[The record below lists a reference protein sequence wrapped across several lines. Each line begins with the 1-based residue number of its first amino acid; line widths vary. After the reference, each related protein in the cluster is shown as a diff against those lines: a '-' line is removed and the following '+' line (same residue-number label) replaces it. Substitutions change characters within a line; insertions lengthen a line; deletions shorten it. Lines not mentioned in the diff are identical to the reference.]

1 VKAAFHYGVRDIRT
15 ENTADVQEPGPGEAL
30 VEVTAVGVCGSDL
43 HGYVFGDVGGIV
55 NQQPLIL
62 GHEAAGRII
71 ALGPDAPDTMK
82 VGQRVAIDPATP
94 CMLCERCEAGE
105 PHLCLSLKF
114 MGLWPYHGALRERM
128 VHPTRCLFPMPDN
141 ISDVGAAMLEP
152 LGVALHGIRLANIR
166 VGEDVAVIGCGAVGL
181 LITRLARLNGA
192 RRIFVA
198 DRLNWRLDIAA
209 NFGADHLINID
220 QQDVVAEVMRLTN
233 KRGVDVAIEAA
244 WVEDTAN
251 QCVLMARFGGRV
263 VIMGI
268 PAKDELKIQASASR
282 RKEVPIFYSRRM
294 AHVYPTTSVLAH
306 TGRVD
311 VDALATHRFSLAQ
324 ANDAFTMAADYQDGV
339 IRAMICPTMK

>member
-1 VKAAFHYGVRDIRT
+1 LKAAYHYGVRDIRT
-15 ENTADVQEPGPGEAL
+15 EETADAQEPGVGEVL

-43 HGYVFGDVGGIV
+43 HGYLFGDVGGIV
-55 NQQPLIL
+55 NENPLVL

-71 ALGPDAPDTMK
+71 ALGPEAPEHLR

-94 CMLCERCEAGE
+94 CLMCERCEAGE
-105 PHLCLSLKF
+105 PHLCLHLKF

-128 VHPTRCLFPMPDN
+128 AHPARCVFPVPDA
-141 ISDVGAAMLEP
+141 ISDVGTAMLEP
-152 LGVALHGIRLANIR
+152 LGVALHGIRLAKIE
-166 VGEDVAVIGCGAVGL
+166 VGEDVAVIGLGAVGL
-181 LITRLARLNGA
+181 LLVRLARLQGA

-198 DRLNWRLDIAA
+198 DRFRWRLDIAA

-220 QQDVVAEVMRLTN
+220 QQDVVAEVMRVTN

-251 QCVLMARFGGRV
+251 QCVLMARYGGRV
-263 VIMGI
+263 VVVGI
-268 PAKDELKIQASASR
+268 PAKDELKVQASAAR

-294 AHVYPTTSVLAH
+294 KHVYPTTSVLAH

-311 VDALATHRFSLAQ
+311 VDALATHRFTLEQAKLAF
-324 ANDAFTMAADYQDGV
+324 DTAADYQDGV
-339 IRAMICPTMK
+339 IRAMICPNMK